1 MCTAEILER
10 TEIGGGMDLR
20 ISVPGEARPYI
31 LEKGFVAIDGMSLTV
46 GRVDGSGFNLHIIP
60 ETLRVTTI
68 GEKGVGS
75 SVNIEVD
82 SQTQAI
88 VDTLSRS
95 MEASG

>member
-1 MCTAEILER
+1 M
-10 TEIGGGMDLR
+10 
-20 ISVPGEARPYI
+20 
-31 LEKGFVAIDGMSLTV
+31 AIDGRSLTV
-46 GRVDGSGFNLHIIP
+46 GRVDVSGFNLHIIP

-68 GEKGVGS
+68 GEKEVGS

>member
-1 MCTAEILER
+1 MGSEMCIR
-10 TEIGGGMDLR
+10 DR
-20 ISVPGEARPYI
+20 
-31 LEKGFVAIDGMSLTV
+31 SLTV
-46 GRVDGSGFNLHIIP
+46 GRVDDSGFDLHIIP

-68 GEKGVGS
+68 GQKEVGG

-95 MEASG
+95 MGASG